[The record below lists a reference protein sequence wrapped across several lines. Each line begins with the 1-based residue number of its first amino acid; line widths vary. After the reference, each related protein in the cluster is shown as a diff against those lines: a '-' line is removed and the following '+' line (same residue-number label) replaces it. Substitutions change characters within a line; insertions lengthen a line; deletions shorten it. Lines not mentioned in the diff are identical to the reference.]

1 MGDGVRT
8 SSYDRNTT
16 LDQDD
21 ILEKCVRRAY
31 AKDSKASI
39 LEELIDKILNGVWE
53 NSDSEY
59 GDREVFA
66 WVMGHGNKEEKAHID
81 QRMCDEKNPL
91 CIDAYQ
97 YEDCLDELPRFKA
110 KLEKKDSY
118 ADMYNEVVG
127 ED

>member
-31 AKDSKASI
+31 TKSSKASL
-39 LEELIDKILNGVWE
+39 LEELVDKILDDVWG

-59 GDREVFA
+59 GDRDIFT
-66 WVMGHGNKEEKAHID
+66 WVMEWGTKKEKAHID
-81 QRMCDEKNPL
+81 QRMCDGKNPL
-91 CIDAYQ
+91 CIEEYQ
-97 YEDCLDELPRFKA
+97 YEHYLDELPQFKA